1 MVQAQGTW
9 GHERTGDAVD
19 PLESMGERKKTLDCK
34 VCSQEPGTEHEFSG
48 TAASTAMG
56 KC

>member
-19 PLESMGERKKTLDCK
+19 PLESVGERKKTLDCK
-34 VCSQEPGTEHEFSG
+34 VCGQEPGTEHEFSG